1 MKAEISRRSLMKT
14 SALGSLALA
23 SSAFTLP
30 FSQMVRA
37 AQAPVEEK
45 AVWSSC
51 TVNCGSRCLLRLH
64 VKDDTVYWVESDTTG
79 DDVYGNHQ
87 VRACLRGRSIRRRM
101 NHPDRLKYPMKRVG
115 KRGEGKFERISWDE
129 ALDTISDNLRRI
141 LKDYGNE
148 AVHVLY
154 GTGVDGGNI
163 TNSNVPYRLMNSCGG
178 FLSRYGSYSTAQ
190 ISAAMSYMFGAND
203 GNSPDDIAN
212 TKLVVMFGN
221 NPAETRMSGGGVT
234 YYVEQARERS
244 NARMIVI
251 DPRYNDTSAGREDE
265 WLPIR
270 PGTDGALA
278 CAIAWVLITENMV
291 DQPFLDKYCVGY
303 DEKTLPANAPR
314 NAHYKA
320 YILGEGPDGI
330 AKTPEWAAKITSIP
344 AEKIEDV
351 CIGCRYCHMA
361 CPYGAPQ
368 YNAEKGHMTKC
379 DGCYSR
385 VAEGKQPICVESC
398 PLRALEFG
406 PIEELRQKHGTLAAV
421 APLPRA
427 HFTKPNIVIKPN
439 ANSRPTGDTT
449 GYLANPEEV

>member
-1 MKAEISRRSLMKT
+1 MSEDEQYGGISRRTLVKS
-14 SALGSLALA
+14 SAIGSLALA
-23 SSAFTLP
+23 AGGLSLP
-30 FSQMVRA
+30 FGIRA
-37 AQAPVEEK
+37 AAAAVQQSVQPVEDK

-64 VKDDTVYWVESDTTG
+64 VKDDAVYWVESDTTG
-79 DDVYGNHQ
+79 DDTYGNHQ

-129 ALDTISDNLRRI
+129 ALDTVAGNLKRI
-141 LKDYGNE
+141 LHDYGNE

-178 FLSRYGSYSTAQ
+178 YLSRYGSYSTAQ
-190 ISAAMSYMFGAND
+190 ISAAMGYMFGAND

-234 YYVEQARERS
+234 WYVEQARERS

-251 DPRYNDTSAGREDE
+251 DPRYNDTAAGREDE

-270 PGTDGALA
+270 PGTDAALA
-278 CAIAWVLITENMV
+278 AAIAWVLITE
-291 DQPFLDKYCVGY
+291 DLIDKPFLDKYCVGY
-303 DEKTLPANAPR
+303 DETTLPASAPR

-320 YILGEGPDGI
+320 YILGDGPDGI
-330 AKTPEWAAKITSIP
+330 AKTPQWASQITSIP
-344 AEKIEDV
+344 ADKIIQLARE
-351 CIGCRYCHMA
+351 IGSAKPAYICQ
-361 CPYGAPQ
+361 GWGPQ
-368 YNAEKGHMTKC
+368 RHSNGEQTARAITMLSVLTGNVGINGGNSGMREGTW
-379 DGCYSR
+379 DLGSGC
-385 VAEGKQPICVESC
+385 
-398 PLRALEFG
+398 
-406 PIEELRQKHGTLAAV
+406 
-421 APLPRA
+421 
-427 HFTKPNIVIKPN
+427 
-439 ANSRPTGDTT
+439 
-449 GYLANPEEV
+449 

>member
-1 MKAEISRRSLMKT
+1 MKIHTTEALMKAEISRRSLMKT

-23 SSAFTLP
+23 SCAFTLP

-37 AQAPVEEK
+37 AEAPVEEK

-251 DPRYNDTSAGREDE
+251 DPRYNDTAAGREDE

-344 AEKIEDV
+344 AEKIIHLARE
-351 CIGCRYCHMA
+351 IGSAKPAYICQ
-361 CPYGAPQ
+361 GSGPQ
-368 YNAEKGHMTKC
+368 
-379 DGCYSR
+379 R
-385 VAEGKQPICVESC
+385 
-398 PLRALEFG
+398 
-406 PIEELRQKHGTLAAV
+406 
-421 APLPRA
+421 
-427 HFTKPNIVIKPN
+427 
-439 ANSRPTGDTT
+439 
-449 GYLANPEEV
+449 

>member
-37 AQAPVEEK
+37 AEAPVEEK

-154 GTGVDGGNI
+154 GNRRRWRKHHQLKRP
-163 TNSNVPYRLMNSCGG
+163 VPSDELLRWFSQSLWQLQYRTDQCRNEL
-178 FLSRYGSYSTAQ
+178 
-190 ISAAMSYMFGAND
+190 
-203 GNSPDDIAN
+203 
-212 TKLVVMFGN
+212 
-221 NPAETRMSGGGVT
+221 
-234 YYVEQARERS
+234 YVRCQ
-244 NARMIVI
+244 
-251 DPRYNDTSAGREDE
+251 
-265 WLPIR
+265 
-270 PGTDGALA
+270 
-278 CAIAWVLITENMV
+278 
-291 DQPFLDKYCVGY
+291 
-303 DEKTLPANAPR
+303 
-314 NAHYKA
+314 
-320 YILGEGPDGI
+320 
-330 AKTPEWAAKITSIP
+330 
-344 AEKIEDV
+344 
-351 CIGCRYCHMA
+351 
-361 CPYGAPQ
+361 
-368 YNAEKGHMTKC
+368 
-379 DGCYSR
+379 
-385 VAEGKQPICVESC
+385 
-398 PLRALEFG
+398 
-406 PIEELRQKHGTLAAV
+406 
-421 APLPRA
+421 
-427 HFTKPNIVIKPN
+427 
-439 ANSRPTGDTT
+439 
-449 GYLANPEEV
+449 

>member
-1 MKAEISRRSLMKT
+1 MKIHNTEALMSAEISRRSLMKT

-178 FLSRYGSYSTAQ
+178 F
-190 ISAAMSYMFGAND
+190 
-203 GNSPDDIAN
+203 
-212 TKLVVMFGN
+212 
-221 NPAETRMSGGGVT
+221 
-234 YYVEQARERS
+234 
-244 NARMIVI
+244 
-251 DPRYNDTSAGREDE
+251 
-265 WLPIR
+265 
-270 PGTDGALA
+270 
-278 CAIAWVLITENMV
+278 
-291 DQPFLDKYCVGY
+291 
-303 DEKTLPANAPR
+303 
-314 NAHYKA
+314 
-320 YILGEGPDGI
+320 
-330 AKTPEWAAKITSIP
+330 
-344 AEKIEDV
+344 
-351 CIGCRYCHMA
+351 
-361 CPYGAPQ
+361 
-368 YNAEKGHMTKC
+368 
-379 DGCYSR
+379 
-385 VAEGKQPICVESC
+385 
-398 PLRALEFG
+398 
-406 PIEELRQKHGTLAAV
+406 
-421 APLPRA
+421 
-427 HFTKPNIVIKPN
+427 
-439 ANSRPTGDTT
+439 
-449 GYLANPEEV
+449 

>member
-37 AQAPVEEK
+37 AEAPVEEK

-163 TNSNVPYRLMNSCGG
+163 TNSNVPYRLMNSCGI
-178 FLSRYGSYSTAQ
+178 LPMTATSHHNPPTAKNMEPAA
-190 ISAAMSYMFGAND
+190 ISLLRPEAPIRFSE
-203 GNSPDDIAN
+203 
-212 TKLVVMFGN
+212 L
-221 NPAETRMSGGGVT
+221 
-234 YYVEQARERS
+234 
-244 NARMIVI
+244 NARSG
-251 DPRYNDTSAGREDE
+251 DPRCMTEAINPT
-265 WLPIR
+265 PINSQR
-270 PGTDGALA
+270 K
-278 CAIAWVLITENMV
+278 NM
-291 DQPFLDKYCVGY
+291 
-303 DEKTLPANAPR
+303 PR
-314 NAHYKA
+314 T
-320 YILGEGPDGI
+320 I
-330 AKTPEWAAKITSIP
+330 
-344 AEKIEDV
+344 
-351 CIGCRYCHMA
+351 R
-361 CPYGAPQ
+361 
-368 YNAEKGHMTKC
+368 
-379 DGCYSR
+379 
-385 VAEGKQPICVESC
+385 
-398 PLRALEFG
+398 
-406 PIEELRQKHGTLAAV
+406 
-421 APLPRA
+421 
-427 HFTKPNIVIKPN
+427 
-439 ANSRPTGDTT
+439 
-449 GYLANPEEV
+449 